1 MAWNLYLEVESS
13 GMSVRAR
20 SLARGTNLFTESS
33 FKIELVEKP
42 TFSKDMTCKQG
53 KARSAQIRALK
64 KKYIGR
70 YLLYDSTTKKYIV

>member
-13 GMSVRAR
+13 GMSLRAR
-20 SLARGTNLFTESS
+20 SLAVCTNLFTESS

-53 KARSAQIRALK
+53 KARSAQIRVVLK
-64 KKYIGR
+64 KSTGFSIIV
-70 YLLYDSTTKKYIV
+70 LL